1 MCAAK
6 RRICPKLSHTSEKL
20 AASCEYGA
28 LTDELIRDRLVIG
41 LKNQVDKVDLKKA
54 IQMCAS
60 SEIASQQI
68 KTIISAGDNKTED
81 VTKFSEKKFPHRSR
95 SKKRDGG
102 RSSNLEKKLEKKK
115 SGSPFEPTCKYRGR
129 KQGHERRTKCPA
141 FKKTCSKCQKKGH
154 FASVCRSSK
163 KIQQFDEDEDDSPDQ
178 SCLQMKTV
186 YSPN

>member
-41 LKNQVDKVDLKKA
+41 LKNQGDKVDLKKA

-81 VTKFSEKKFPHRSR
+81 VTKLSEKKFPHRSR

-102 RSSNLEKKLEKKK
+102 RSSNLE
-115 SGSPFEPTCKYRGR
+115 
-129 KQGHERRTKCPA
+129 RR
-141 FKKTCSKCQKKGH
+141 
-154 FASVCRSSK
+154 
-163 KIQQFDEDEDDSPDQ
+163 
-178 SCLQMKTV
+178 
-186 YSPN
+186 N